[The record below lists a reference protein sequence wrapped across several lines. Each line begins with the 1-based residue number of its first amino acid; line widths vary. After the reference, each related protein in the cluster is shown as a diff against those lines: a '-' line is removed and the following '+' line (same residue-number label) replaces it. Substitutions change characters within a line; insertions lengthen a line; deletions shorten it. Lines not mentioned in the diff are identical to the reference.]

1 MLSPQLRP
9 GFINAGL
16 TLHVRTWA
24 RTAHLPW
31 VILWPSPSFWGTR
44 LCRSSEVEGLSMTTI
59 WKPCWFQGVP
69 TTLDVFAPCT
79 NSVVQCLVHFI
90 LFGALMM
97 CVLNV
102 GNCAACCFLG
112 VLDARKVSLFFGI
125 ARRFTHG
132 AGSLLEFYY
141 TYIYI
146 HTYIYTYTYIYNYT
160 IITYHISHITP
171 HNTCNTSNPIFIWL
185 YLCCD
190 IPWLPSI
197 PLETSQAWLPMK
209 AMQET
214 MLGSGR

>member
-79 NSVVQCLVHFI
+79 NSVVHCLVHFI

-146 HTYIYTYTYIYNYT
+146 YIHIYIYIYVYI
-160 IITYHISHITP
+160 
-171 HNTCNTSNPIFIWL
+171 
-185 YLCCD
+185 
-190 IPWLPSI
+190 
-197 PLETSQAWLPMK
+197 
-209 AMQET
+209 
-214 MLGSGR
+214 